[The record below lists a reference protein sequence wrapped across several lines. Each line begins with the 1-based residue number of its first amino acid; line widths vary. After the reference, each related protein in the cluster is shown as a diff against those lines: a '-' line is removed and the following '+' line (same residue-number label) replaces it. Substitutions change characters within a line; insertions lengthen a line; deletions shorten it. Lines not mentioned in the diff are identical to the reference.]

1 MTNEL
6 DKLAQ
11 EIEKLGMTDL
21 ALNVLAGHYG
31 TRYFTGEF
39 NDNDLLFDLGNAAG
53 RSGDLDKAVRA
64 TALANRIIAG
74 EFDAPGKPVVD
85 AKRISAIWAV
95 MTVESN
101 GQEQFARFL
110 NQPLMTPDPE
120 KVNDIRKIAATMA
133 VNGET
138 VEIVKFV
145 RAETVETLRAHP

>member
-53 RSGDLDKAVRA
+53 RSGDLDKAARA

-74 EFDAPGKPVVD
+74 EFDAPVTPD
-85 AKRISAIWAV
+85 PTKRISAIWVV

-101 GQEQFARFL
+101 GQEQFVRFL
-110 NQPLMTPDPE
+110 NQPLMTPDPD
-120 KVNDIRKIAATMA
+120 KVGDIRKIAASMA
-133 VNGET
+133 VSGET

-145 RAETVETLRAHP
+145 RVETVETLRAHP